1 LKDKISNLYLY
12 DCLRANKCTSAWGL
26 EARVPFLDVDFLNVA
41 MNVDPAEK
49 MITPDRMEKHILRQ
63 AFDDP
68 EDPYL
73 PHDILWR
80 QKEQFSDGVGYGWID
95 SLRELAEKSVSDQ
108 VSIPYIPSYYIYT
121 MISSKNKIK

>member
-1 LKDKISNLYLY
+1 M
-12 DCLRANKCTSAWGL
+12 
-26 EARVPFLDVDFLNVA
+26 PFLDVDFLNVA

>member
-1 LKDKISNLYLY
+1 M
-12 DCLRANKCTSAWGL
+12 
-26 EARVPFLDVDFLNVA
+26 PFLDVDFLNVA

-49 MITPDRMEKHILRQ
+49 MITPERMEKHILRQ

-108 VSIPYIPSYYIYT
+108 VSYYHSIYIYIYII
-121 MISSKNKIK
+121 MKK